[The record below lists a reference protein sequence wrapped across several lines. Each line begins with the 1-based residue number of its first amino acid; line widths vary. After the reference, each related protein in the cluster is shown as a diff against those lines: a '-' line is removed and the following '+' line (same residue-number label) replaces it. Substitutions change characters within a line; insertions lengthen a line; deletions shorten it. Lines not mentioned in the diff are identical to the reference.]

1 MSIFEYDE
9 EQHMKFIYQEG
20 YDTGIIQGVIETY
33 QDLDV
38 PMNIALQKLIKKMNL
53 SLKDAE
59 YYIKKY
65 WK

>member
-38 PMNIALQKLIKKMNL
+38 PMNIALQKLMEKMNL